1 MLIERIFILIL
12 GATVGVV
19 SGITLQSFGFGYF
32 INNSQSLLI
41 VSMGII
47 GVLISSLILFYMR
60 ESTSKKEEELRNET
74 VALIT
79 HEMRTALTSSGWTI
93 ESILKDY
100 EDKIKDSDKK
110 ILSDL
115 VKSNQTT
122 VMHTVNLL
130 DVSLSDIGKLA
141 ISLEW
146 KKLSDVH
153 NVLNEVLE
161 KYSIGTKREGI
172 NLISN
177 INLED
182 NREIEVD
189 MLRLRIIIENLLENS
204 IQYTKQDKKEIRLE
218 VKNTKDS
225 LNITMSDTGI
235 GIPDDEKDK
244 VFSEFYR
251 ASNARKILNS
261 GSGIG
266 LSMTEKYVKAHHGSI
281 RLESRLGVGT
291 TFYISIPLKTVADVN
306 EFLKQV

>member
-1 MLIERIFILIL
+1 
-12 GATVGVV
+12 
-19 SGITLQSFGFGYF
+19 
-32 INNSQSLLI
+32 
-41 VSMGII
+41 
-47 GVLISSLILFYMR
+47 MR

-153 NVLNEVLE
+153 DMLNEVLE

-177 INLED
+177 ISLED

-218 VKNTKDS
+218 VKNTKDN
-225 LNITMSDTGI
+225 LNITISDTGI

-281 RLESRLGVGT
+281 RLESKLGVGT
-291 TFYISIPLKTVADVN
+291 TFNISIPLKTVADVN